1 MKQYIE
7 FGRKI
12 LAEGTVRS
20 DRTGTGVISI
30 FGAQSRFD
38 LSKGEFPLVTT
49 KRVHLKGII
58 AELLWFLE
66 GSTDNNRLNEL
77 GAKIWDHWA
86 LQEDTTV
93 MVDKQKFELANEY
106 AAKLEI
112 SVQDAITR
120 LQQADVQA
128 HESRDFTNDGMSLI
142 KAAGIELQRPVVV
155 AAKGGLG
162 PIYGQ
167 QWRNWRTPG
176 GGSVDQISE
185 LIAGLRNKPFS
196 RRHIVTAWNPA
207 DLPDES
213 VSPQQNVANGRM
225 ALAPCHALVQ
235 FYVQELSLAERV
247 SYALTKGVVAPQGY
261 DSVEV
266 EDFLNESSIPTKRLS
281 CMLTQRSLDY
291 PVGACFN
298 IASYALLTMM
308 VAQCVDM
315 LPGEFIHSVGDTHVY
330 LDQIELFK
338 EQLEREPRALPKMTI
353 NPAIKNIFDFTIDD
367 FTLTEY
373 DPHPA
378 IAYPIAI

>member
-7 FGRKI
+7 QGRKI

-20 DRTGTGVISI
+20 DRTGTGVVSI
-30 FGAQSRFD
+30 FGAQLRFD
-38 LSKGEFPLVTT
+38 LSEGFPLVTT

-77 GAKIWDHWA
+77 GAKIWDSWA
-86 LQEDTTV
+86 LQEDATV
-93 MVDKQKFELANEY
+93 LVDKHKFELAQEY

-112 SVQDAITR
+112 SPQDAIAR

-142 KAAGIELQRPVVV
+142 KAAGIELQRPVIV
-155 AAKGGLG
+155 AQKGALG

-176 GGSVDQISE
+176 GGTVDQISE

-225 ALAPCHALVQ
+225 SLAPCHAMMQ
-235 FYVQELSLAERV
+235 FYVRELSRDERLA
-247 SYALTKGVVAPQGY
+247 YANDKIASSPAGFDDAEL
-261 DSVEV
+261 D
-266 EDFLNESSIPTKRLS
+266 DFLNKANVPTKQLS
-281 CMLTQRSLDY
+281 CQLYQRSLDY

-315 LPGEFIHSVGDTHVY
+315 LPGEFIHSVGDCHVY
-330 LDQIELFK
+330 SNQIELFK

-353 NPAIKNIFDFTIDD
+353 NPAIKDIFEFTIDD

-378 IAYPIAI
+378 IVYPIAI